1 MGPSSPEPD
10 VITLLAVALRRLRDE
25 LAAELRAAG
34 FTDLRPAQ
42 GYVLSRLSFGGVTAG
57 QLGEHLGLTRQAAG
71 QLADELERLGYVRR
85 EPHPADRRGKVIVL
99 TDRGRARV
107 QAVEQALAG
116 IEVRLAEGLGL
127 QALKS
132 LRAGLVALGAGR
144 APLRPD
150 ARPPR

>member
-1 MGPSSPEPD
+1 

-34 FTDLRPAQ
+34 FTDLRPVQ
-42 GYVLSRLSFGGVTAG
+42 GYVLSRLSFGGVTVG
-57 QLGEHLGLTRQAAG
+57 QLGEHLGLGKQAAG
-71 QLADELERLGYVRR
+71 QLADELARLGYVRR

-107 QAVEQALAG
+107 QAVERALAG

-127 QALKS
+127 PALKS
-132 LRAGLVALGAGR
+132 LRAGLAALGTGGQA
-144 APLRPD
+144 ALRPD
-150 ARPPR
+150 ARPPW